1 MQQSQ
6 NINYIQEDE
15 IDLKELFRTILKY
28 KKFILIFTFS
38 ITILSII
45 FVYMKTPIYEVKSN
59 IQIGYRGGGIS

>member
-59 IQIGYRGGGIS
+59 IQIGYRGGN